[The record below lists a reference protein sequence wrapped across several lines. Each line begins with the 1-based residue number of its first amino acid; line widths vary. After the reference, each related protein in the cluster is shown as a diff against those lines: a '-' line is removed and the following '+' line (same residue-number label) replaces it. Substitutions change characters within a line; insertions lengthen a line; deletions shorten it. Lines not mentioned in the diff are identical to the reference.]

1 MSHPPSPNEQAC
13 VDGLRYALLRRVAPA
28 LRHEAVAPLQPIAM
42 AASVLERRL
51 RDPAPDL
58 ALVQDTAGRL
68 VGYSR
73 TAVQSCLELV
83 EWLTPP
89 PGQGLS
95 LQAAVRST
103 LDLLRGS
110 LSLRGFT
117 LREELQGTEALVR
130 HTGLH
135 HVLTACLLWLTDS
148 AGAPAE
154 VTLRAQDDG
163 SQIQLVLDLQATEGG
178 AGLDD
183 PPAYRPLRGEE
194 VAALAHEEGIA
205 LHRQGDTLALTLA
218 RAAAP

>member
-1 MSHPPSPNEQAC
+1 MPHAPSPDEHARAE
-13 VDGLRYALLRRVAPA
+13 GARYALLRRVAPA

-51 RDPAPDL
+51 RDPTPDL
-58 ALVQDTAGRL
+58 AQIQDTAARL
-68 VGYSR
+68 AGYSR
-73 TAVQSCLELV
+73 TAVRSCLELV

-110 LSLRGFT
+110 LLLRGFT
-117 LREELQGTEALVR
+117 LREELQGAEALVR
-130 HTGLH
+130 HAGLR

-154 VTLRAQDDG
+154 VTLRAHDG
-163 SQIQLVLDLQATEGG
+163 GSGLQLVLDLQAIEGD
-178 AGLDD
+178 AGIDD
-183 PPAYRPLRGEE
+183 PPAYRPLRAEE
-194 VAALAHEEGIA
+194 VAALAHDEGIA

-218 RAAAP
+218 RAKIP